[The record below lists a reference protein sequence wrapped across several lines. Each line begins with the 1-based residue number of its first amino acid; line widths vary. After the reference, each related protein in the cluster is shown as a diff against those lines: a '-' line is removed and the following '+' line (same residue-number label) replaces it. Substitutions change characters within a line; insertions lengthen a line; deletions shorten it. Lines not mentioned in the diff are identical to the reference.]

1 QPSESPRWYIKKHQ
15 YSNAFKSLRRL
26 RNTPVQA
33 ARDLYYIYAQVRL
46 EEEALGGGDI
56 IFSDG
61 QEHFSGSGRYFSRF
75 MQLFMI
81 PRIRRATLAAFVV
94 MIAQQMCG
102 KVGMSLAVSIN
113 LFFAG
118 VLTLVYPKL
127 SDALTPTG
135 TIGFFA

>member
-1 QPSESPRWYIKKHQ
+1 M
-15 YSNAFKSLRRL
+15 
-26 RNTPVQA
+26 QA

-102 KVGMSLAVSIN
+102 SMSSHLLGASQ
-113 LFFAG
+113 
-118 VLTLVYPKL
+118 Y
-127 SDALTPTG
+127 
-135 TIGFFA
+135 